1 MRVTLLGTGGPRP
14 DLKRMG
20 PSTLVSVDSENLLFD
35 AGRGVAA
42 RLVQAGVSITDYGY
56 VFITHLHFDHTGG
69 LADLLFAAWNKARNK
84 TIHVYGPRGTEA
96 MVRHLFEAYERD
108 IWYRLSETELTHE
121 KLVDIN
127 EMVKVHDVESGHVFE
142 GSWWRVTAA
151 DVDHGHGL
159 GLSRDD
165 WACLA
170 YRVESNGK
178 SVVISGDA
186 VYSPSLVSFA
196 KDADTLVMCCY
207 LSGEEIKDHDT
218 QLIAKYVLAS
228 SLEAGKIASEA
239 KVKQIALVHIREK
252 PTRLLEAMGEEIK
265 RDFNGDI
272 IVGEDLLEIDLG

>member
-1 MRVTLLGTGGPRP
+1 MKITLLGTGGPRP
-14 DLKRMG
+14 DPKRMG
-20 PSTLVSVDSENLLFD
+20 PSTLVTVGSDNLIFD
-35 AGRGVAA
+35 AGRGVAT

-84 TIHVYGPRGTEA
+84 TIHVYGPKGTEA

-108 IWYRLSETELTHE
+108 IWYRLSETVLTHE
-121 KLVDIN
+121 KLVDIRN
-127 EMVKVHDVESGHVFE
+127 MVQVHDVGAGVVVE
-142 GSWWRVTAA
+142 GTNFRVTAV

-170 YRVESNGK
+170 YRVESKGS

-186 VYSPSLVSFA
+186 VYSPSLIDIA
-196 KDADTLVMCCY
+196 RDADALVMCCY

-218 QLIAKYVLAS
+218 ELITRYVLNS
-228 SLEAGKIASEA
+228 SLGAGKIAHEA
-239 KVKQIALVHIREK
+239 NVKLIALIHIREK
-252 PTRLLEAMGEEIK
+252 PDRLLEAMKTEIG
-265 RDFNGDI
+265 RDFDGNI
-272 IVGEDLLEIDLG
+272 VVGEDLLEIDLG